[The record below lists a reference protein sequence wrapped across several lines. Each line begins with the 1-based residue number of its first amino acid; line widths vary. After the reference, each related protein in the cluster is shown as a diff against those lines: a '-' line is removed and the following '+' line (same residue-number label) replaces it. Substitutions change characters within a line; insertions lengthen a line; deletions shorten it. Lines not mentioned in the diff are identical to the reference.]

1 MLSFKE
7 FLLERIRSAD
17 EAKALFARHQRR
29 YPRST
34 LSKIVLGPKFGPANP
49 VTGGRQKHPIG
60 SFLDR
65 LSHYPDD
72 PRERPEP
79 EKVSIKLKSVRD
91 TQGAID
97 PETVHRY
104 IDFFASNPDAAK
116 NAGIHVYPGRE
127 PETKD
132 IGDGHHRSA
141 ALRLLGYEET
151 DGLLFRRKDK

>member
-7 FLLERIRSAD
+7 FLMERIRSAD

-34 LSKIVLGPKFGPANP
+34 LNRIVLGPKFGTANP

-65 LSHYPDD
+65 LRHYPDN
-72 PRERPEP
+72 PRKRPKP
-79 EKVSIKLKSVRD
+79 EKVTIKLRSVRD

-97 PETVHRY
+97 PVTVHQY
-104 IDFFASNPDAAK
+104 IDYFANNPDAAK
-116 NAGIHVYPGRE
+116 NSGIHVYPGRQ
-127 PETKD
+127 PKTKN

-151 DGLLFRRKDK
+151 EGLLFRKKD